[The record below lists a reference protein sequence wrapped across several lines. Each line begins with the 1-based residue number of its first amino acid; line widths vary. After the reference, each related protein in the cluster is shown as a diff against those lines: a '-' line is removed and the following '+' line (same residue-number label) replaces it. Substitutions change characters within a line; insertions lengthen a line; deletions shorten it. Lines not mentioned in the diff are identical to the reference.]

1 MSKITKL
8 ESLVPQAV
16 KRARVAAYTRV
27 SADGH
32 MPLHSLS
39 AQVSYYSTLIQRNP
53 EWEYVGVYADQGI
66 SGRTIEK
73 RDGFQKLIRDCD
85 AGKIDIILVKSISRF
100 ARNTVDLLETIRHL
114 RDIGVEV
121 RFDRENISTSS
132 ADGELLIT
140 LLASFAQEESRS
152 LSENIKWAIRKRF
165 EQGIPNGHKAP
176 YGYEWDGEMFRI
188 IPEQGKV
195 VKEIYRRYLSGES
208 AHAVAKSL
216 AAEGVVGQAGAP
228 IEVTTVKN
236 ILSSFS
242 YTGTMILQKSYLTDG
257 HKRRTNKG
265 ELPRYAV
272 EEMFEP
278 LVSTEDFEKVQEIMR
293 RRADSMPNRNPTLT
307 AFSGIMKCGQ
317 CGSSVC
323 RRTGPNGKKWVC
335 NTRERK
341 GMNICGS
348 RPIRETELMDA
359 AVQALGTGTYD
370 EDVVRMEVK
379 QVTIYG
385 DRIEFHLKNGRIK
398 QIVRKYGGFKMRG
411 AFSGK
416 IRCGICGCVCQS
428 NTWRFGPAGQKMKT
442 KVWICAAPRK
452 SCNLRRIMDDE
463 LREAAEFYL
472 ARDYEARFVEEIGSV
487 IADNKKLDFIFK
499 DGTVKTWQRK

>member
-176 YGYEWDGEMFRI
+176 
-188 IPEQGKV
+188 
-195 VKEIYRRYLSGES
+195 
-208 AHAVAKSL
+208 
-216 AAEGVVGQAGAP
+216 
-228 IEVTTVKN
+228 
-236 ILSSFS
+236 
-242 YTGTMILQKSYLTDG
+242 
-257 HKRRTNKG
+257 
-265 ELPRYAV
+265 
-272 EEMFEP
+272 
-278 LVSTEDFEKVQEIMR
+278 
-293 RRADSMPNRNPTLT
+293 
-307 AFSGIMKCGQ
+307 
-317 CGSSVC
+317 
-323 RRTGPNGKKWVC
+323 
-335 NTRERK
+335 
-341 GMNICGS
+341 
-348 RPIRETELMDA
+348 
-359 AVQALGTGTYD
+359 
-370 EDVVRMEVK
+370 
-379 QVTIYG
+379 
-385 DRIEFHLKNGRIK
+385 
-398 QIVRKYGGFKMRG
+398 
-411 AFSGK
+411 
-416 IRCGICGCVCQS
+416 
-428 NTWRFGPAGQKMKT
+428 
-442 KVWICAAPRK
+442 
-452 SCNLRRIMDDE
+452 
-463 LREAAEFYL
+463 
-472 ARDYEARFVEEIGSV
+472 
-487 IADNKKLDFIFK
+487 
-499 DGTVKTWQRK
+499 